1 MKRLRDLLIIIVLGG
16 VVIWFV
22 VGFIDRVH
30 DASVNNS
37 IVVRDAEIACL
48 NDRMDCHFTSIE
60 SAQKYLDSPEHLG
73 KVKARA
79 EEEANQKK
87 RIAAFE
93 VYSTCVSKVKN
104 QKQMNACNEQRAKQ
118 LAAGEK

>member
-22 VGFIDRVH
+22 VGFIDQVH

-37 IVVRDAEIACL
+37 IVVRDADIACL

-60 SAQKYLDSPEHLG
+60 SAQQYLDSPEHLG

-79 EEEANQKK
+79 EEEARQKK
-87 RIAAFE
+87 TLAAIE
-93 VYSTCVSKVKN
+93 IYHNCVGKVRSK
-104 QKQMNACNEQRAKQ
+104 KQMNVCNEQRAKQ
-118 LAAGEK
+118 LAADEK